1 MKTFNYH
8 TPKDVK
14 GASKLASTSSAF
26 LAGGMTSIP
35 SMKLGLATYKDI
47 IDIKHIK
54 KLTGI
59 KVSRKSVTIGATT
72 KHAEVASSKAVQKA
86 IPSLAKLAGGIGDAQ
101 VRNRGTVGGSIAN
114 NDPSACYPSACMAL
128 NAIIHTNDRKIEASK
143 FFKGMFE
150 TALKKDE
157 LIEAVEFQIPEKSNY
172 QKHPNPASR
181 YAIVGVY
188 LAKHKKEVNVAVTGA
203 KSSVYIDKDLSKKLS
218 SSFSSS
224 AIEGMK
230 LDSSEMNSDIH
241 ASGEFRASLVV
252 TYAKKAV
259 EAC

>member
-8 TPKDVK
+8 VAKDVK
-14 GASKLASTSSAF
+14 KASKLASSSSAF
-26 LAGGMTSIP
+26 LAGGMTTIP
-35 SMKLGLATYKDI
+35 SIKLGLATYKDI

-54 KLTGI
+54 KLSGM
-59 KVSRKSVTIGATT
+59 KVTAKSITIGATT
-72 KHAEVASSKAVQKA
+72 RHVDVANSKDVKKT
-86 IPSLAKLAGGIGDAQ
+86 IPSLSKLAGGIGDAQ

-128 NAIIHTNDRKIEASK
+128 NAIIHTSERKIEASK

-150 TALKKDE
+150 TALKKGE

-203 KSSVYIDKDLSKKLS
+203 KPLVYIDKDLSKALTS
-218 SSFSSS
+218 NFSSS
-224 AIEGMK
+224 AIDGLE

-241 ASGEFRASLVV
+241 ASGDFRASLVV